1 MQENNQEKS
10 PIKRKISLFL
20 EKKGITPYEFYKRTG
35 ITRGILSQN
44 NGISEDN
51 LARFLAH
58 FPEVNLEWL
67 LTGRGEM
74 LKTNRTTSDFSDHIT
89 PISNDKDTKFIA
101 HKQVNKIHFP
111 KSSEKIYEHETVAL
125 YDIEAAANLHSILSN
140 RDENIIGQI
149 IIPNIPKCDGAIYVH
164 GDSMSPLLKSGDI
177 IAFKFV
183 PNELSSIYYGEMY
196 LLSVDLNGDEHLTVK
211 YLKRSE
217 KGDDWVK
224 LVSHNPNHDPK
235 DVPVSAIRFL
245 ALVKFSISMHT
256 MS

>member
-1 MQENNQEKS
+1 MTTKDRVKAYCKAMGIPVKVFEQTIGVSNGYVNSISKGLGSDKLIPIIEKY
-10 PIKRKISLFL
+10 PN
-20 EKKGITPYEFYKRTG
+20 
-35 ITRGILSQN
+35 LS
-44 NGISEDN
+44 I
-51 LARFLAH
+51 
-58 FPEVNLEWL
+58 EWL

-74 LKTNRTTSDFSDHIT
+74 LKTNRTTSDFSDNIT
-89 PISNDKDTKFIA
+89 PNSNDKDTKFIA

-196 LLSVDLNGDEHLTVK
+196 LVSVELNGDEHLTVK
-211 YLKRSE
+211 YIKRSE
-217 KGDDWVK
+217 KGDNWVK
-224 LVSHNPNHDPK
+224 LVSHNANHDPK
-235 DVPVSAIRFL
+235 DVPVSAICFL